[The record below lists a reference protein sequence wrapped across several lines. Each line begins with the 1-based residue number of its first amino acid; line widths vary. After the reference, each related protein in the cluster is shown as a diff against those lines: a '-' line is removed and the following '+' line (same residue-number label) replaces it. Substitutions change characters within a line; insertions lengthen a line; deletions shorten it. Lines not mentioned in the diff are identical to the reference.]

1 MSGDTARVTR
11 VPGAP
16 RSGAG
21 STPSRTRRTS
31 SDRYAPHPRDGAR
44 RVIRTATGG
53 GAARRLV
60 AATAIPLVLSSCGA
74 VLDDPPVDPKGIGKP
89 AQVNAPNGF
98 APLTGLPAESKDAA
112 ARPALAVAVRLG
124 GRVTGV
130 ESADFVYHEAGSE
143 RIVALFQTK
152 LPKRVG
158 PVAEARPFDAKMLPV
173 TGALVATTAGPE
185 KFVRQLVKAKD
196 AASVTPAKYRT
207 GFRGGYAIPATLL
220 RRPPK
225 GTHTP
230 VKLATYAN
238 PGQRL
243 SARGGPARRLT
254 VELPGEDEV
263 WIYDAGAKLW
273 RREGRPEF
281 AAANVVV
288 QLARFKRAEIKQ
300 TGLSVPTVRP
310 YGKGNATVVSAGP
323 QGGQQTVGT
332 WRKSGTYQ
340 AVAYGTGRAKPM
352 LFTPGPTWVIIAP
365 IGTKIR
371 PE

>member
-1 MSGDTARVTR
+1 M
-11 VPGAP
+11 
-16 RSGAG
+16 
-21 STPSRTRRTS
+21 
-31 SDRYAPHPRDGAR
+31 
-44 RVIRTATGG
+44 
-53 GAARRLV
+53 L
-60 AATAIPLVLSSCGA
+60 PLTLSSCAA
-74 VLDDPPVDPKGIGKP
+74 VLEDPPVDPKSVQKP
-89 AQVNAPNGF
+89 AQVSAPNGF
-98 APLTGLPAESKDAA
+98 APLTGVPAASKEAA

-143 RIVALFQTK
+143 RLVALFQTK

-173 TGALVATTAGPE
+173 TGAMVATTDGPE
-185 KFVRQLVKAKD
+185 KFVRQLVKAKGV
-196 AASVTPAKYRT
+196 ASVTPANYRT

-220 RRPPK
+220 RKPPK
-225 GTHTP
+225 AAHTP
-230 VKLATYAN
+230 PKLASYAN

-243 SARGGPARRLT
+243 AARGGPARRLT
-254 VELPGEDEV
+254 VELPGDDEV
-263 WIYDAGAKLW
+263 WVYDAAAKLW

-300 TGLSVPTVRP
+300 ANLSVPTVRP